1 MSHLPRGQPLTCPL
15 LIRRND
21 KAIHRCSCQLVFS
34 YISCSCCDRH
44 TYLFFF
50 FLNDPAP
57 PEIYPLPL
65 HAALPIPPHFGC
77 PPPARP
83 STPPGPFTQALRQP
97 GVPRGAAFDEFGAAG
112 LGRHRHT
119 EDWLAHRA

>member
-1 MSHLPRGQPLTCPL
+1 MSYNRSLRCCYTFSFISLFLFLLILHLP
-15 LIRRND
+15 
-21 KAIHRCSCQLVFS
+21 
-34 YISCSCCDRH
+34 
-44 TYLFFF
+44 YLFFF